1 MDPELLGV
9 NFLEHQRRN
18 IMLERKNIIM
28 KSLQWRQNLL
38 LYAMKPLKKM
48 KAVYPKITNEFLEDA
63 VDFNLKAARAIEEVF
78 RLH

>member
-1 MDPELLGV
+1 VDPELLGV